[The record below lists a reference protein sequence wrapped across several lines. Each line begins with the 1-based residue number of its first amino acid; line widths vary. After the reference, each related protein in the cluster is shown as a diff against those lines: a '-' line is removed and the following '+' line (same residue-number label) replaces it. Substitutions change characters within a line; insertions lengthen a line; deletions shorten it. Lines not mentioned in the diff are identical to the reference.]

1 MKEFICKKIV
11 SLKHFPFQLLKSNN
25 FNLWDHLNWYE
36 ICSFPEAYSGP
47 SQTSKIEYLKKTI
60 NGLKPF
66 TIFVTRFFLEI
77 LLGSACASLIV
88 IKMDQKFMKII
99 FKTCSQKLHAS
110 KNWIRSILSKSFDL
124 TFQGQLTEITSSVS
138 CLSSCK
144 SYFTF
149 VSWGFCNYPF
159 KKLTGN
165 FQNALQVTG
174 S

>member
-25 FNLWDHLNWYE
+25 FNLWDHLNCYE

-66 TIFVTRFFLEI
+66 TIFATRFILEI

-124 TFQGQLTEITSSVS
+124 HVS
-138 CLSSCK
+138 RTTGK
-144 SYFTF
+144 KYFISIMLEF
-149 VSWGFCNYPF
+149 
-159 KKLTGN
+159 L
-165 FQNALQVTG
+165 
-174 S
+174 